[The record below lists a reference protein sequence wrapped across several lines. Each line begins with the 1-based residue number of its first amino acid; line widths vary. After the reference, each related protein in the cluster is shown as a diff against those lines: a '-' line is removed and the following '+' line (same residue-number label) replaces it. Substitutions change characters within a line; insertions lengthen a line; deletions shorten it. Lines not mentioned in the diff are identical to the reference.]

1 MVTNSDPRFL
11 RSREAIIHAARDLLL
26 RHGPGAV
33 THVQVAELAGV
44 GRATV
49 YRHWPRSDLLLAEAM
64 ATVPM
69 PFFATPTTPTL
80 QWVRAEL
87 TALARELEL
96 HDIRAVATTL
106 ANTALWDPGMDAR
119 RAGFAELLT
128 HRLATALEEAQ
139 ARGELTLHI
148 DSRSAA
154 AVAIGPL
161 YYRSTIEHAAIDD
174 PLIDAVITSLGQ
186 WTPIPAHTGAAITG
200 EAGALR
206 GSDAYRPTGSRID
219 EAPEVE

>member
-1 MVTNSDPRFL
+1 MTTTNDPRFL

-69 PFFATPTTPTL
+69 PFFATPTAPTR
-80 QWVRAEL
+80 QWLRKEL

-96 HDIRAVATTL
+96 HDIRVVATTL
-106 ANTALWDPGMDAR
+106 ANTALWDSAMDAR
-119 RAGFAELLT
+119 RGQFAELLT
-128 HRLATALEEAQ
+128 DRLAAGLDEAQ

-148 DSRSAA
+148 DSRLAA
-154 AVAIGPL
+154 AVTIGPL

-174 PLIDAVITSLGQ
+174 LLIDTVIAALGQ
-186 WTPIPAHTGAAITG
+186 WA
-200 EAGALR
+200 
-206 GSDAYRPTGSRID
+206 PT
-219 EAPEVE
+219 